1 MIKLLHFAP
10 LPRRGWNCAVV
21 VFSVW
26 GETMEDRIDMAF
38 DLRAMGI
45 ASVPM
50 NLLNPI
56 GGTPMED
63 RPVLTNEEFC
73 RTVALYRM
81 ILPRAVLRT
90 AGGRGL
96 LA

>member
-1 MIKLLHFAP
+1 M
-10 LPRRGWNCAVV
+10 
-21 VFSVW
+21 

-63 RPVLTNEEFC
+63 PSRPDNEEFC

-90 AGGRGL
+90 AGGPGPF
-96 LA
+96 A

>member
-1 MIKLLHFAP
+1 
-10 LPRRGWNCAVV
+10 
-21 VFSVW
+21 
-26 GETMEDRIDMAF
+26 
-38 DLRAMGI
+38 
-45 ASVPM
+45 
-50 NLLNPI
+50 
-56 GGTPMED
+56 MED

-96 LA
+96 LPDKGRKAFLSGANGAITGDMLTTAGITVEGDQLLLKELGFEVKQI